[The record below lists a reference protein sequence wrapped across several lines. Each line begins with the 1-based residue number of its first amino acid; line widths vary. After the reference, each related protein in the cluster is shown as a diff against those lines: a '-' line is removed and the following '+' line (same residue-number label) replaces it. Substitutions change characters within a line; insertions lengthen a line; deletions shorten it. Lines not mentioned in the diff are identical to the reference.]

1 MAGTDTV
8 LHGPKR
14 CDHRTEALG
23 ERIGGYCMC
32 DYGDCRHGAV
42 RFVVVSG
49 THLHYCPEHADEK
62 EKNDG
67 HTAG

>member
-1 MAGTDTV
+1 MTERLAEEPAV

-14 CDHRTEALG
+14 CDHSEAGLG

-32 DYGDCRHGAV
+32 DYGGCRHGAV

-49 THLHYCPEHADEK
+49 MHMHYCTEHADEK
-62 EKNDG
+62 EGK
-67 HTAG
+67 